1 MWIRSLDNIRARY
14 VIEVEVICSMEKLI
28 FAQGTW
34 QFISVARLLDPRST
48 PHQISDDLESFFWV
62 LLYQIVRGRDEK
74 KEFRQA
80 MVDVFDQYESVKRNR
95 SRGGKG
101 KLNVLGGTELK
112 RQVIM
117 GLTYKTPCSAMTEEL
132 RALFNDFYLHVS
144 YRKSP
149 QPEVEAMYAK
159 MMEEDPQVQR
169 ARKKLQSSET
179 FLAILE
185 RHLNSGWDVND
196 DGSLDRSDP
205 LRDHSAS
212 RNRRKRPAS
221 DSDDGSNFHQHRR
234 NRMPPKSI
242 EKRSRNEL
250 SSQTHSSHGDDRLFS
265 VPSRMEISSGSAP
278 TDSPRP
284 SDEGS
289 SAKQ

>member
-1 MWIRSLDNIRARY
+1 
-14 VIEVEVICSMEKLI
+14 MEKLI
-28 FAQGTW
+28 LLQGTW

-48 PHQISDDLESFFWV
+48 PHQVSDDLESFFWV
-62 LLYQIVRGRDEK
+62 LLYQIVRGRDGK

-80 MVDVFDQYESVKRNR
+80 MVDVFDQYESVKGNR

-101 KLNVLGGTELK
+101 KLSVLGGTELK
-112 RQVIM
+112 RRVIM
-117 GLTYKTPCSAMTEEL
+117 GLTYKTPCSAMIEEL

-144 YRKSP
+144 YQKSS

-159 MMEEDPQVQR
+159 MMDEDPQVQK

-185 RHLNSGWDVND
+185 KHLNSGWDVND
-196 DGSLDRSDP
+196 DGSLDASDP

-221 DSDDGSNFHQHRR
+221 DSDDGSNFHQRRR

-242 EKRSRNEL
+242 PKRSRNAL
-250 SSQTHSSHGDDRLFS
+250 SSQTHSSRGSDRLFS
-265 VPSRMEISSGSAP
+265 ISLRMDISSGSAP